1 MAAIKQILSK
11 RVQSNTE
18 LVEIIISFRHGK
30 YPNGYHFRA
39 KSHIFVTPDN
49 FRNGEIAPN
58 RRKVG
63 NDVAYHE
70 EQARRM
76 RELCDFLYK
85 EFAEANKKELQEK
98 DWLRKAVERWRHP
111 EGGTATH
118 QGEDLT
124 ALMETYLQEKKFS
137 VVRER
142 QFLVLLRA
150 LLRYQGFIRATDK
163 ARAGFTFDV
172 DTVTTEDIK
181 DFFDYFRNEFEL
193 SKQYPKI
200 FERLRMQTGTAQP
213 IKQRGGNTQSG
224 TANRLRAFFH
234 WLKETGRTENTPFDG
249 IKIKGEQYG
258 TPYYITLEERN
269 QIAEADL
276 RPAYEATPAVERHG
290 WPPLRTL
297 EVQRDIFIF
306 QCFCA
311 CRIGDLMR
319 LTMGNITGNRLIY
332 TPHKTQGQKDPIQ
345 ARVPLA
351 PRAMA
356 LIEKYHGVD
365 AHGRLFPFI
374 SGQCYNDAIKVI
386 FRLVGITRD
395 VEVRNPLTGER
406 ELRPIN
412 EVASSHLARRT
423 FIGNVYA
430 VTPDPNIIGK
440 MSGHKEGSKAF
451 ARYRN
456 VEDDLLDEL
465 VAKGIDK

>member
-1 MAAIKQILSK
+1 MATIKKSLSK
-11 RVQSNTE
+11 RVQGNGFA
-18 LVEIIISFRHGK
+18 EILIVLRHGK
-30 YPNGYHFRA
+30 SPNGYFFRA
-39 KSHIFVTPDN
+39 KSGIFITPDN
-49 FRNGEIAPN
+49 FRNGEIVPN

-85 EFAEANKKELQEK
+85 VFGEADKKELQEK

-111 EGGTATH
+111 EGEAATH
-118 QGEDLT
+118 EGEDLT
-124 ALMETYLQEKKFS
+124 ALMEAYLQEKKFS
-137 VVRER
+137 TVRER
-142 QFLVLLRA
+142 QFRVLLRA
-150 LLRYQGFIRATDK
+150 LLRYQGFTRATDK
-163 ARAGFTFDV
+163 AREGFTFDV
-172 DTVTTEDIK
+172 DTVTTDDIK

-234 WLKETGRTENTPFDG
+234 WAKETGRTENTPFDG

-258 TPYYITLEERN
+258 TPYYITTEERN

-311 CRIGDLMR
+311 CRVGDVMR
-319 LTMGNITGNRLIY
+319 LTMGNITGNWLVY
-332 TPHKTQGQKDPIQ
+332 TPHKTQNQKDPIQ

-356 LIEKYHGVD
+356 LIKKYHGVD
-365 AHGRLFPFI
+365 AHGRLFPFV
-374 SGQCYNDAIKVI
+374 SEQRYNDAIKII

-406 ELRPIN
+406 ELKPIN

-456 VEDDLLDEL
+456 VEDDLLGEL